1 MRNTDA
7 NSSIRFICG
16 DPAVQSNIVGAVNI
30 TTGWTFNTSTVD
42 VMGNLFADDVYV
54 KTNGAL
60 RSNHIAPN
68 GGTVDT
74 NLAVQNAYLATNTI
88 QSFDLTTVSFLDN
101 ISMTTG
107 TDIKMGTSEIS
118 TYYDGTNLSTI
129 DVIFRTS
136 NTAFRIADSS
146 STPSVLLSIDKTFG
160 TTVNTESFTNNAPST
175 FNENVTVAGT
185 KKLLCNLIEPATG
198 TNIDLT
204 ASTVTINGTF
214 VDSSDSRLKYDIDNI
229 KSNCLNIIKKFKPK
243 KFKRHDRN
251 DGDKTHIGY
260 IADEVLKAIPK
271 EFENV
276 VSKDREYF
284 GLNYLVLPVLVHKAV
299 LELNDKIDKLEKE
312 IKEMK
317 NKKI

>member
-1 MRNTDA
+1 M
-7 NSSIRFICG
+7 S
-16 DPAVQSNIVGAVNI
+16 
-30 TTGWTFNTSTVD
+30 
-42 VMGNLFADDVYV
+42 

-68 GGTVDT
+68 GGTLVTIHT

-136 NTAFRIADSS
+136 NTAFRVSDSS
-146 STPSVLLSIDKTFG
+146 STPSVLLSIEKTFG

-175 FNENVTVAGT
+175 FNGNITVAGT

-204 ASTVTINGTF
+204 ATTVTINGTF

-229 KSNCLNIIKKFKPK
+229 KSNCMNIIKKFK
-243 KFKRHDRN
+243 KFKRHDKN
-251 DGDKTHIGY
+251 DDGKTHIGY
-260 IADEVLKAIPK
+260 LADEVLTAIPK
-271 EFENV
+271 EIENV
-276 VSKDREYF
+276 VSKDGEHL

-312 IKEMK
+312 IKELK
-317 NKKI
+317 QEKSKQ